1 MFRGKDSSSSHKK
14 ISPAVQEFLDSEAVE
29 GGAGESEKQPAAVDS
44 SSDSSSGSDE
54 DLIGDSQDSRGADL
68 PCTPLEE
75 RRNTWTQ
82 EERDAEREA
91 KNLKLRKRMST
102 KSR

>member
-14 ISPAVQEFLDSEAVE
+14 ISPAVQEFLDSEAV
-29 GGAGESEKQPAAVDS
+29 GESEKQPAAVGS
-44 SSDSSSGSDE
+44 SSDSSSDSDE